1 MIGTI
6 RGALTADAGRVSDQ
20 MDEVSRVKTLGLSLL
35 LMVVAVALLASPRAL
50 AKDKGK
56 KDAAKENKVEIAD
69 VKYKPAKLKIKKGEK
84 VVWTNADDR
93 DHTVV
98 SNDKAKTL
106 NSGKIGAGQTWE
118 FTFDKPGTY
127 EYGCEYHPRMKG
139 VVEVTD

>member
-1 MIGTI
+1 V
-6 RGALTADAGRVSDQ
+6 LTADAGRVSDQ

-35 LMVVAVALLASPRAL
+35 LVAFVALLASPLAL
-50 AKDKGK
+50 ARDK

-98 SNDKAKTL
+98 SHDKAKTL
-106 NSGKIGAGQTWE
+106 DSGKIGVGQTWE

-127 EYGCEYHPRMKG
+127 EYGCEYHPRMKA
-139 VVEVTD
+139 VIEVTE

>member
-20 MDEVSRVKTLGLSLL
+20 MDEVSRVKTLGLSLI
-35 LMVVAVALLASPRAL
+35 VALALLASPLAL
-50 AKDKGK
+50 AKDK
-56 KDAAKENKVEIAD
+56 KDAVKENKVEISE
-69 VKYKPAKLKIKKGEK
+69 VKYKPTKLKIKKGEK

-98 SNDKAKTL
+98 SRDKAKTL
-106 NSGKIGAGQTWE
+106 DSGKIGVGQTWE

-127 EYGCEYHPRMKG
+127 EYGCEYHPRMKA
-139 VVEVTD
+139 VIEVTE